1 MRTLLLLP
9 LLLAP
14 VSPLQSNTG
23 GGGAPVNV
31 VSAKWT
37 KTRYKVERPDA
48 QGSTPAA
55 EMTAADKNFARNR
68 RINDPAGVRDP
79 NADTVDARSAALD
92 KAVRDSRSPKAHT
105 VEGYDYRVKVQNQGA
120 KAVEVLFWEYQFE
133 ETANPSNLTRRQFL
147 CGVKIKGGK
156 EKEVQAF
163 GASGPAAAISAESL
177 SNKAA
182 NPFAERVLINR
193 IEYADGTIWQR
204 KDWNYAEV
212 RASIQRAVSTPWGG
226 EMCRAL

>member
-1 MRTLLLLP
+1 VRTLLLLS
-9 LLLAP
+9 LLLTP
-14 VSPLQSNTG
+14 VSALQSNA

-31 VSAKWT
+31 VSARWS
-37 KTRYKVERPDA
+37 KTRYKVEKLGA

-55 EMTAADKNFARNR
+55 AMTASDKNFARNR

-79 NADTVDARSAALD
+79 NADTLDGRSAALD
-92 KAVRDSRSPKAHT
+92 KAVRDARSQKPDT
-105 VEGYDYRVKVQNQGA
+105 VEGYDYRVKVQNTGA

-147 CGVKIKGGK
+147 CGVQMKGGK
-156 EKEVQAF
+156 EKELQAF
-163 GASGPAAAISAESL
+163 GASGPAAAISADSL
-177 SNKAA
+177 SNKSP
-182 NPFAERVLINR
+182 NPFAERVVINR
-193 IEYADGTIWQR
+193 IEYADGSIWQR

-212 RASIQRAVSTPWGG
+212 RASIQRAVSTPWGA

>member
-1 MRTLLLLP
+1 
-9 LLLAP
+9 
-14 VSPLQSNTG
+14 
-23 GGGAPVNV
+23 
-31 VSAKWT
+31 
-37 KTRYKVERPDA
+37 
-48 QGSTPAA
+48 
-55 EMTAADKNFARNR
+55 MTAADKNFARNR

-79 NADTVDARSAALD
+79 NADTVDARRAALD
-92 KAVRDSRSPKAHT
+92 KAVRDARSQKPET
-105 VEGYDYRVKVQNQGA
+105 VEGYDYRVKVRNEGA

-147 CGVKIKGGK
+147 CGIQIRGGK

-163 GASGPAAAISAESL
+163 GASGPAAAISVESL
-177 SNKAA
+177 SNRAA
-182 NPFAERVLINR
+182 SPFAERVLINR

-212 RASIQRAVSTPWGG
+212 RDSIQRAVSTPWGG

>member
-14 VSPLQSNTG
+14 ASPLQ
-23 GGGAPVNV
+23 GGAPVTV

-37 KTRYKVERPDA
+37 KTRQKVEHPDTQGPAPA
-48 QGSTPAA
+48 QSMNPANKIN
-55 EMTAADKNFARNR
+55 ERNR
-68 RINDPAGVRDP
+68 RNSVPAGMRDP
-79 NADTVDARSAALD
+79 NEDTLDGRSAALD
-92 KAVRDSRSPKAHT
+92 KVVRDSRSPKTET
-105 VEGYDYRVKVQNQGA
+105 VEGYDYRVKVRNEGA

-147 CGVKIKGGK
+147 CGVQIKGGK

-177 SNKAA
+177 SNRAA
-182 NPFAERVLINR
+182 HPFAERVLINR
-193 IEYADGTIWQR
+193 VEYADGTIWQR
-204 KDWNYAEV
+204 KGWSYAEV
-212 RASIQRAVSTPWGG
+212 RSSIQRAVSTPWGG